1 MFSHVTPMQML
12 TVSGLF
18 EGRKDPKG
26 RCDVRETSAAEHQKS
41 EPNGPN
47 ATPKQILSVH
57 ILEQ

>member
-1 MFSHVTPMQML
+1 MQMV

-26 RCDVRETSAAEHQKS
+26 RTSAAEHQKS